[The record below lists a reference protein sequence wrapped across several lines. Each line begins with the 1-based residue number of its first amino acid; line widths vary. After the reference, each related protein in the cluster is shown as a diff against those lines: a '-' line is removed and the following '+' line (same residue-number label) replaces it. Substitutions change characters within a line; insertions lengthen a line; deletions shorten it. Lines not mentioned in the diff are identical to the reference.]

1 MDAMFYTAMVV
12 VGALY
17 LDKKTNVIYTS
28 NTTKN
33 NGLSDDNE

>member
-1 MDAMFYTAMVV
+1 MLKHTAVVV

-17 LDKKTNVIYTS
+17 LDKKTNIIGTS
-28 NTTKN
+28 ATTKN